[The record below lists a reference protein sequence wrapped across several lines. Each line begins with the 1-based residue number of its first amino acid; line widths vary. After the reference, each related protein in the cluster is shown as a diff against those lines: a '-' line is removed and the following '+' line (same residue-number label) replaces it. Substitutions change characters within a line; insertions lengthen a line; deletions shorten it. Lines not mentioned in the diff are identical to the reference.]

1 MIVTCPACST
11 RYLVD
16 PRALG
21 SAGRTVRCANC
32 ANTWHQEPAED
43 LPRTLEVTPEELG
56 PRPSRSG
63 RYPPPALPPK
73 ARKWPTYVAAGVLAL
88 LVFGAVAGVLARD
101 RVATMWPQ
109 TAKLYGLVGLSV
121 PPPGTGLKLDAV
133 SPHRDTE
140 NGVPVLIVEGV
151 VRNISSTPR
160 DIPKIKVILRDSSGN
175 SVQATIFTA
184 TEPRVPPG
192 GGVPFRTTIVQP
204 SSSATDISVDFAEGG

>member
-43 LPRTLEVTPEELG
+43 LPRTLEVTPDEFG
-56 PRPSRSG
+56 PRPSSG
-63 RYPPPALPPK
+63 RYPPPALATKSRPW
-73 ARKWPTYVAAGVLAL
+73 ATYIAAGLLA
-88 LVFGAVAGVLARD
+88 VIVSGAVAGVLARD
-101 RVATMWPQ
+101 RVATMWPP
-109 TAKLYGLVGLSV
+109 AARLFSLVGLSV
-121 PPPGTGLKLDAV
+121 PPPNAGLKLDSV
-133 SPHRDTE
+133 SPHRDIE

-151 VRNISSTPR
+151 VKNIGSVAR
-160 DIPKIKVILRDSSGN
+160 DIPKIKVVLRDSGGN
-175 SVQATIFTA
+175 NVQSAIFAA
-184 TEPRVPPG
+184 TEPRVLPG
-192 GGVPFRTTIVQP
+192 AGVPFRATIVQP